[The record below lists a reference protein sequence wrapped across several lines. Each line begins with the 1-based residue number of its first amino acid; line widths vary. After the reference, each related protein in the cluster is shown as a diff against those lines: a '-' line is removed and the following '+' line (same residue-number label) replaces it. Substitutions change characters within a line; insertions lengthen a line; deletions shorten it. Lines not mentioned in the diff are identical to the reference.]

1 MRKIGYYLNRNK
13 VELIEFEYENLLYV
27 LSGWWILEVFKD
39 KTKKNVIASYEFDD
53 KKDLLNLKI
62 FNGKTIKDIED
73 KVKVNYVYED

>member
-1 MRKIGYYLNRNK
+1 MRKIGYYLNRDK
-13 VELIEFEYENLLYV
+13 VELVEFEYENLLYV

>member
-1 MRKIGYYLNRNK
+1 MRKIGYYLNLDK

>member
-1 MRKIGYYLNRNK
+1 MRKIGYYLNRDK

-53 KKDLLNLKI
+53 KKD
-62 FNGKTIKDIED
+62 
-73 KVKVNYVYED
+73 

>member
-1 MRKIGYYLNRNK
+1 MRKIGYYLNRDK

>member
-1 MRKIGYYLNRNK
+1 MRKIGYYLNRDK

-73 KVKVNYVYED
+73 KVKVNYVYDD

>member
-1 MRKIGYYLNRNK
+1 MEKIGYYLNRDK
-13 VELIEFEYENLLYV
+13 VELIEFEYDNLLYV

-39 KTKKNVIASYEFDD
+39 KTKKNVIASYEFDN

>member
-1 MRKIGYYLNRNK
+1 MRKIGYYLNRDK

-39 KTKKNVIASYEFDD
+39 KTKKKVIASYEFDD